1 MPINRSIDRP
11 IILGIVG
18 DSAAGKTTVAAG
30 ITHILG
36 HERVVTI
43 CTDDYHRYSRVERA
57 ENGISALD
65 PRGNYIDILE
75 QDIRHL
81 RDGKPILKPIYNHHG
96 GTLDAPEY
104 VEPREY
110 IILEGLLGYS
120 TRAMRDCYDVKLF
133 LEPVEDL
140 RVKWKIQRD
149 TGKRGYTARQVT
161 DSLKRR
167 ERDSAE
173 FIRSQRTFADIVVQ
187 FYPPAGDA
195 EETGAHLNVRH
206 TLRPTLPHPDLT
218 PLLDLGVRNG
228 LRLELSR
235 DIDGKPVDVLDIPGA
250 IDDKRAKAMEELI
263 WGLIPE
269 AEHLREQLGEFTD
282 AHNNM
287 AISHP
292 LALSQLFVTFH
303 MVKAALGV
311 HAI

>member
-1 MPINRSIDRP
+1 MPINRSVDRP

-149 TGKRGYTARQVT
+149 TGKRGYTAKQVV

-269 AEHLREQLGEFTD
+269 AEHLREQLGEFID